1 VDPEVV
7 IQFISLQQTGKF
19 SPALATGASMQQA
32 ARDDLF
38 AVVAGVQGTN
48 SARPSPAAISAS
60 ISSAQQP
67 AIDALFALAGIQD
80 NDWSAVEGMMP

>member
-19 SPALATGASMQQA
+19 SPALSNGATMQQA
-32 ARDDLF
+32 AIDALF
-38 AVVAGVQGTN
+38 ALAGSQGN
-48 SARPSPAAISAS
+48 NLASLLSPATISAS

-67 AIDALFALAGIQD
+67 AVDALFALAGIPD
-80 NDWSAVEGMMP
+80 NDWALLETLTP